1 MGTRI
6 HDEVW
11 PLLRWLCRWS
21 EKICQRFSQVV
32 QKVSREKGAIDTVGH
47 VQEYQEMVV
56 CAADDIT
63 ESLSM
68 GNDRK

>member
-1 MGTRI
+1 M
-6 HDEVW
+6 
-11 PLLRWLCRWS
+11 
-21 EKICQRFSQVV
+21 V
-32 QKVSREKGAIDTVGH
+32 QKISREKGAIDTVGH

-68 GNDRK
+68 GNDRN